1 MIASAAVLWWVMD
14 DLSQVTG
21 SRFVI
26 GHAEARI
33 WQDAA
38 RLVAEQ
44 LGDRDEDDLGFLY
57 VTDHLAEHLGDI
69 ASFLTGATGTLNW
82 CGTVGIGIC
91 VTGKEYFDCPAIV
104 AMTCSFPGA
113 SQTLFTS
120 MDEAITGYAEMGAGP
135 SGSFCIVHG
144 DPRREELMGDIP
156 RLARDT
162 DGFLVGGLTSSR
174 SDFVQLAGRPSQASV
189 SGLLMTGA
197 RVATGLTQGCSP
209 LGGYHQVTHA
219 SENLITE
226 LDGKPAMDV
235 FVETL
240 ADAGIMDLRMLSGAL
255 HVAFPVTGS
264 DLGDY
269 LVRNL
274 VGLDPDEG
282 TIMIGDNA
290 QAGDAIMFCKRDQ
303 HAAETD
309 LRRMLHDLKARALR
323 PVGGL
328 YFSCLARGPGMF
340 GKEGREMEII
350 KEDLGDLPIVGF
362 FGNGEISFDRLYAY
376 TGVLT
381 LFLAPVDA

>member
-1 MIASAAVLWWVMD
+1 MD
-14 DLSQVTG
+14 PISKVAGD
-21 SRFVI
+21 RFSI
-26 GHAEARI
+26 GHAEGRN
-33 WQDAA
+33 WQDVA
-38 RLVAEQ
+38 RSVAEQ

-57 VTDHLAEHLGDI
+57 VTDHLGEHLGDI
-69 ASFLTGATGTLNW
+69 ASFLAGATGTLNW

-91 VTGKEYFDCPAIV
+91 ATGTEYFDRPAVV

-113 SQTLFTS
+113 SQALFTT
-120 MDEAITGYAEMGAGP
+120 MDEAITAYAEMAAGP
-135 SGSFCIVHG
+135 GGAFCIVHG

-174 SDFVQLAGRPSQASV
+174 GEFVQLAGRPSEASV
-189 SGLLMTGA
+189 SGFLMTGA

-209 LGGYHQVTHA
+209 LGGYHQVTRA
-219 SENLITE
+219 RDNVVME

-240 ADAGIMDLRMLSGAL
+240 ADAGISDLRTLSGAL
-255 HVAFPVTGS
+255 HVALPVTGS
-264 DLGDY
+264 DMGDY

-282 TIMIGDNA
+282 VIMIGDRVEV
-290 QAGDAIMFCKRDQ
+290 GDALMFCKRDQ
-303 HAAETD
+303 DAAETD
-309 LRRMLHDLKARALR
+309 LRRMLHELKARALR

-340 GKEGREMEII
+340 GAEGREMEII
-350 KEDLGDLPIVGF
+350 RDVLGDLPLVGF

-381 LFLAPVDA
+381 LFLAHEDV